1 MRHVKHLLAVS
12 ALVGGFV
19 LGTAGTAF
27 AADSYG
33 TPGTTVALSHTICA
47 DHGSFGAFGKTTNFA
62 GGATGHMTGSNN
74 ARVCGRPQG
83 TP

>member
-1 MRHVKHLLAVS
+1 MRVKHLVAASV
-12 ALVGGFV
+12 LVGGFV
-19 LGTAGTAF
+19 VGTAGTAF

-62 GGATGHMTGSNN
+62 GGATGHVTGTDN
-74 ARVCGRPQG
+74 AGVCGNPQG
-83 TP
+83 RP